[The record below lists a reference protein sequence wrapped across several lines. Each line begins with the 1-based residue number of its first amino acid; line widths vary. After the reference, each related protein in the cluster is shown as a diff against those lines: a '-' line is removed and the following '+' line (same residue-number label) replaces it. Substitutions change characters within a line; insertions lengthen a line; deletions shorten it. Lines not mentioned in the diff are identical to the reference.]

1 MYKYYINDNII
12 MNSSII
18 SVKKVMYFLKR
29 NCEIHCLTENLHN
42 FGAEI
47 MECALRQGINLGH
60 ENLLNFQK
68 IKVCQSE

>member
-1 MYKYYINDNII
+1 
-12 MNSSII
+12 
-18 SVKKVMYFLKR
+18 MYFLKR